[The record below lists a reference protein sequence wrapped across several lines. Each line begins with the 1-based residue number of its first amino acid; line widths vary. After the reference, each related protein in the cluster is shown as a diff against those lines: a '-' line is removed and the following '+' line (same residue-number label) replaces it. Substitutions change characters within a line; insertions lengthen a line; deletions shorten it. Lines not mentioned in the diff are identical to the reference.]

1 LSWKNSDQSQYSVIR
16 KTKTELYGF
25 YLELETWNFERN
37 MNALLQEKHHQIR
50 AKVRQFA
57 ETVIKPVIDY
67 YDEKEI
73 FPVEL
78 VREMGKLG
86 VLGMTAPVEFGGQGS
101 DYLSYVIA
109 IEEMARI
116 DSSMAA
122 TLAAHNSLG
131 VGPIVEFGTQEQ
143 KAKFLPAF
151 CTGEQLWAFGL
162 TEENA
167 GSDAQGVET
176 TAQIDGNEFIVNGS
190 KKYITNG
197 TSEISAGMT
206 TLAVTGEKD
215 GRKEFTAIL
224 IEKEREG
231 FVRETM
237 KTKLVWR
244 AADNGILY
252 FNDCRVPVENQL
264 GERGYGFKIMLK
276 TLDSGRLSIAA
287 IGLGLAQGAYEIAKG
302 YAKQRKQFGKSLS
315 EFQVIAY
322 KLADMALKIENARN
336 TLYNACWLK
345 DNGHPFAQQ
354 AAMAKLYA
362 AEIAREVAD
371 EAVQILGGAGLF
383 KNREWPIERFYRDQR
398 LLQIG
403 EGTSEI
409 LRMVI
414 SRNILKE

>member
-1 LSWKNSDQSQYSVIR
+1 
-16 KTKTELYGF
+16 
-25 YLELETWNFERN
+25 

-50 AKVRQFA
+50 EKVRHFA
-57 ETVIKPVIDY
+57 ETIVKPVIDDF
-67 YDEKEI
+67 DEQEV
-73 FPVEL
+73 FPIDL
-78 VREMGKLG
+78 VREMGKIG
-86 VLGMTAPVEFGGQGS
+86 VLGMNAPEEFGGKGS
-101 DYLSYVIA
+101 DYLSYIIA

-131 VGPIVEFGTQEQ
+131 VGPILEFGTRSQ
-143 KAKFLPAF
+143 KETLIPAF
-151 CTGEQLWAFGL
+151 CTGEKLWAFGL

-176 TAQIDGNEFIVNGS
+176 TAELEGNVFKVNGS

-197 TSEISAGMT
+197 TSAISAGMT
-206 TLAVTGEKD
+206 ILAVTGESE
-215 GRKEFTAIL
+215 GRKEMTAIL
-224 IEKEREG
+224 VEKEREG
-231 FVRETM
+231 FIRETM
-237 KTKLVWR
+237 KGKLVWR

-252 FNDCRVPVENQL
+252 FNNCLVPIENQL
-264 GERGYGFKIMLK
+264 GERGKGFKVMLK
-276 TLDSGRLSIAA
+276 TLDTGRLSIAA
-287 IGLGLAQGAYEIAKG
+287 IGLGLAQGAYEMARA
-302 YAKQRKQFGKSLS
+302 YAKQRRQFGKSLS
-315 EFQVIAY
+315 EFQVVAF
-322 KLADMALKIENARN
+322 KLADMVLKIENARN
-336 TLYNACWLK
+336 SLYNACWLK

-354 AAMAKLYA
+354 AAMAKLYCS
-362 AEIAREVAD
+362 EIAREVAD

-414 SRNILKE
+414 ARNILKES

>member
-1 LSWKNSDQSQYSVIR
+1 MGGGWGRLII
-16 KTKTELYGF
+16 
-25 YLELETWNFERN
+25 
-37 MNALLQEKHHQIR
+37 MNALLQEKHHRIR
-50 AKVRQFA
+50 EKVRHFA
-57 ETVIKPVIDY
+57 ETIVKPVIDDF
-67 YDEKEI
+67 DEQEI
-73 FPVEL
+73 FPVDL
-78 VREMGKLG
+78 VREMGKIG
-86 VLGMTAPVEFGGQGS
+86 ILGMNAPEEFGGKGS
-101 DYLSYVIA
+101 DYLSYIIA

-131 VGPIVEFGTQEQ
+131 VGPILEFGTHRQ
-143 KAKFLPAF
+143 KETLIPAF
-151 CTGEQLWAFGL
+151 CTGEKLWAFGL

-176 TAQIDGNEFIVNGS
+176 TAELEGNVFRVNGS

-197 TSEISAGMT
+197 TSAISAGMT
-206 TLAVTGEKD
+206 ILAVTGENE
-215 GRKEFTAIL
+215 GRKEMTAIL
-224 IEKEREG
+224 VEKEREG
-231 FVRETM
+231 FIRETM
-237 KTKLVWR
+237 KGKLVWR

-252 FNDCRVPVENQL
+252 FNNCLVPVENQL
-264 GERGYGFKIMLK
+264 GERGKGFKVMLK

-287 IGLGLAQGAYEIAKG
+287 IGLGLAQGAYEMARA
-302 YAKQRKQFGKSLS
+302 YAKQRRQFGKSLS
-315 EFQVIAY
+315 EFQVIAF
-322 KLADMALKIENARN
+322 KLADMVLKIENARN
-336 TLYNACWLK
+336 SLYNACWLK

-354 AAMAKLYA
+354 AAMAKLYCS
-362 AEIAREVAD
+362 EIAREVAD

-414 SRNILKE
+414 ARNILKE

>member
-1 LSWKNSDQSQYSVIR
+1 
-16 KTKTELYGF
+16 
-25 YLELETWNFERN
+25 

-50 AKVRQFA
+50 EKVRHFA
-57 ETVIKPVIDY
+57 ETIVKPVIDDF
-67 YDEKEI
+67 DENEI
-73 FPVEL
+73 FPVDL
-78 VREMGKLG
+78 VRKMGKLG
-86 VLGMTAPVEFGGQGS
+86 VLGMIAPEEFGGMGS
-101 DYLSYVIA
+101 DYLSYIIA

-131 VGPIVEFGTQEQ
+131 VGPILEFGTQQQKEQ
-143 KAKFLPAF
+143 FLPAF
-151 CTGEQLWAFGL
+151 CTGEKLWAFGL

-176 TAQIDGNEFIVNGS
+176 TAQMIGNEFLVNGS

-197 TSEISAGMT
+197 TSEISAGT
-206 TLAVTGEKD
+206 TILAITGEAD
-215 GRKEFTAIL
+215 GRKELTAIL
-224 IEKEREG
+224 VEKECKG
-231 FVRETM
+231 FIRETM
-237 KTKLVWR
+237 KNKLVWR

-252 FNDCRVPVENQL
+252 FNNCRVTLKNQL
-264 GERGYGFKIMLK
+264 GERGKGFKIMLK

-287 IGLGLAQGAYEIAKG
+287 IGLGLAQGAYEMAMA
-302 YAKQRKQFGKSLS
+302 YAKHRKQFGKSLS
-315 EFQVIAY
+315 EFQVIAF
-322 KLADMALKIENARN
+322 KLADMVLKIENARN

-345 DNGHPFAQQ
+345 DNGHSYTQQ
-354 AAMAKLYA
+354 AAMSKLYCS
-362 AEIAREVAD
+362 EIAREVAD